1 MRGQLRQ
8 YPHPLARNV
17 SLPGKHPVTA
27 ANEPGLQKTRCCD
40 CLLTRYCPVLQPRAI
55 RFGALTRNQSKLF
68 DGHRR
73 RAFLSDG
80 RLANGRH
87 HGLWFS
93 PATAPAST
101 RARPYRPCR
110 QITTGVAI
118 GKGRPRT
125 CLVTSPAELSKR
137 FSADQ
142 LAELLAE
149 IASQATAQ
157 LLAVIENDGKK

>member
-40 CLLTRYCPVLQPRAI
+40 WLLTRHRPVLQPRAI

-87 HGLWFS
+87 HGLWFN

-110 QITTGVAI
+110 QRWSRHQVV
-118 GKGRPRT
+118 R
-125 CLVTSPAELSKR
+125 R
-137 FSADQ
+137 FSTLQGSARFFVGRRDR
-142 LAELLAE
+142 
-149 IASQATAQ
+149 IRATQ
-157 LLAVIENDGKK
+157 RHPLFSVPV